1 MSYLQTSARPS
12 YGAIGVVT
20 LVHAGLAALL
30 LVGLAYTV
38 VEPETRDLKTFDVV
52 EPVPP
57 APEPTPE
64 PQSSERPSE
73 VDVAPSPVRAA
84 ANPLSNAQTQG
95 PPRTGSA
102 GASAARRLRGA
113 FNNETDYPDAA
124 RRREEQGTVRVSYV
138 VDAEGRVTG
147 CTIVQSSGSSSLDA
161 TTCRIFERR
170 FRYAPARDAAGNPVP
185 ASLTQS
191 VTWRLT

>member
-1 MSYLQTSARPS
+1 MSYLQTGTRPS

-20 LVHAGLAALL
+20 LVHAGLALL
-30 LVGLAYTV
+30 LIVGLAYTV
-38 VEPETRDLKTFDVV
+38 VEPETQDLTTFDVI
-52 EPVPP
+52 EPAPP

-73 VDVAPSPVRAA
+73 VDVAPSPVPAV
-84 ANPLSNAQTQG
+84 ANPLSSSETQG

-102 GASAARRLRGA
+102 GASAARRLRGS

-138 VDAEGRVTG
+138 VDAEGRVSG
-147 CTIVQSSGSSSLDA
+147 CTVVQSSGSSSLDA

-170 FRYAPARDAAGNPVP
+170 FRYAPARDASGNPVP
-185 ASLTQS
+185 ASMTQS